1 MISVVISTHLLQELH
16 LHIKTQLC
24 WHLPLL
30 LGKQELKSGSYAL
43 QWVGTHSSSGETTIC
58 FYHPCRLYIGA
69 VLQGHTKHSL
79 TLGLK
84 RVLSSTLRKSAGTR
98 SEGRTALIS

>member
-24 WHLPLL
+24 WHLSLL

-43 QWVGTHSSSGETTIC
+43 KWVGTHLSSGETTIC
-58 FYHPCRLYIGA
+58 LYHPRRLYIGA
-69 VLQGHTKHSL
+69 VLEGHTK
-79 TLGLK
+79 
-84 RVLSSTLRKSAGTR
+84 
-98 SEGRTALIS
+98 